1 MRVAFVLSALLVALP
16 VQALGQ
22 GQPLRLFNAADADSD
37 GVVTDDERADYLAK
51 KAAAARDEP
60 GLPVAAPRAGGN
72 DIIIMGR
79 PGAQAGLKLKGLP
92 PSAGRGNNIT
102 TVEPSRKRPISWPCA
117 RR

>member
-79 PGAQAGLKLKGLP
+79 PGAQPGDDTGAAGEP
-92 PSAGRGNNIT
+92 PAAASDFEKSTETRI
-102 TVEPSRKRPISWPCA
+102 RKDRDD
-117 RR
+117 